1 MKSPPTLYQD
11 NHASFAGALLIAAPR
26 QRYLQAIYILRVS
39 LKGATMAQRVTRLR
53 SIAHLYDALG
63 YRDASLY
70 HYHEARDL
78 SRHLHS
84 LHTLLREEMTPQ
96 EYRDFDADDADY
108 STEEGEP

>member
-11 NHASFAGALLIAAPR
+11 NHARYATALLTAAPR
-26 QRYLQAIYILRVS
+26 QRYLQAIYVLRAS

-63 YRDASLY
+63 HKGSALY

-84 LHTLLREEMTPQ
+84 LHTLLREEMSPQ
-96 EYRDFDADDADY
+96 EYHDFDADDADY

>member
-1 MKSPPTLYQD
+1 MKTIPTLYQD
-11 NHASFAGALLIAAPR
+11 NHARFAGALLIAAPR
-26 QRYLQAIYILRVS
+26 MRYLHAIHILRAS
-39 LKGATMAQRVTRLR
+39 LKGATMAQRVARLR
-53 SIAHLYDALG
+53 SIAHLYDVLG
-63 YRDASLY
+63 HKGSSLY

>member
-1 MKSPPTLYQD
+1 MKTIPTLYQD
-11 NHASFAGALLIAAPR
+11 NHARFAGALLIAAPR

-39 LKGATMAQRVTRLR
+39 LKGATMGRRVARLR

-63 YRDASLY
+63 YRDAALY

-84 LHTLLREEMTPQ
+84 LHT
-96 EYRDFDADDADY
+96 
-108 STEEGEP
+108 

>member
-1 MKSPPTLYQD
+1 MKPIPTLYQD
-11 NHASFAGALLIAAPR
+11 NHARFAGALLTAAPR
-26 QRYLQAIYILRVS
+26 VRYFHAIHILRAS
-39 LKGATMAQRVTRLR
+39 LKGATMGQRIARLR
-53 SIAHLYDALG
+53 SIAHLYDAQG
-63 YRDASLY
+63 YRDAALY

>member
-11 NHASFAGALLIAAPR
+11 NHARYATALLTAAPR
-26 QRYLQAIYILRVS
+26 VRYLHATYILRAS
-39 LKGATMAQRVTRLR
+39 LKGATMAQRVTCLR

-63 YRDASLY
+63 YKSWALH

>member
-1 MKSPPTLYQD
+1 MKTIPTLYQD
-11 NHASFAGALLIAAPR
+11 SHASYATALLIAAPR
-26 QRYLQAIYILRVS
+26 QRHLQAIHILRAS
-39 LKGATMAQRVTRLR
+39 LKGATMAQRIARLR

-63 YRDASLY
+63 HKGSASY

-84 LHTLLREEMTPQ
+84 LHTLLLEEMTPQ
-96 EYRDFDADDADY
+96 EYRDFDADAADY

>member
-11 NHASFAGALLIAAPR
+11 NHARFAGALLTAAPR
-26 QRYLQAIYILRVS
+26 ARYLHTIHILRVS
-39 LKGATMAQRVTRLR
+39 LKGATMGQRVTCLR

-63 YRDASLY
+63 YRDAAWY

-96 EYRDFDADDADY
+96 EYHDFDADAADY

>member
-1 MKSPPTLYQD
+1 MKTIPTLYQD

-39 LKGATMAQRVTRLR
+39 LKGATMGQRVTRLR
-53 SIAHLYDALG
+53 SIAHLYEALG
-63 YRDASLY
+63 HKGSALY
-70 HYHEARDL
+70 HHHEARDL

-96 EYRDFDADDADY
+96 EYRNFDADDADY

>member
-1 MKSPPTLYQD
+1 MKTTPTLYQD
-11 NHASFAGALLIAAPR
+11 NHARYATALLTAAPR
-26 QRYLQAIYILRVS
+26 MRYYHAAHMLRAS

-53 SIAHLYDALG
+53 SIAHLYEALG
-63 YRDASLY
+63 HKGSASY

-84 LHTLLREEMTPQ
+84 LHTLLLEEMSAQ
-96 EYRDFDADDADY
+96 EYRDFDADAADY